1 MLSARRS
8 RLRQDVELIAA
19 KTYSRGIV
27 LHSVLFDNSLYAVL
41 ADADDDQP
49 LLDVAFPDVT
59 ARCRGLQIKAYDMPA
74 KEEGLVPR
82 RLSVWE
88 GRRRGAMGV
97 GWGTAAALA
106 AAGAA
111 VPKDGSI
118 VAGANLKHVKT
129 EEERKA
135 AARAAGASGKE
146 ADDDGEDD
154 AGKAADEPATSSG
167 KEADDDVVDVRAQE
181 LLSAKNA
188 AREAAA
194 ARAKERADAD
204 RRRAAASSKVDAD
217 DETDSKRPAS
227 VDASESKRAGAGGAG
242 AGSGSGS
249 PKKASQGAW
258 LGLARR
264 VPRSSRS
271 PTSLREFSPFGASPV
286 ARTCGCRLWRACPTS
301 HRTPWWPWWREERP
315 PGSTGKA
322 GRRRRGTVGLV
333 RAACAGQ
340 GGAEVNR

>member
-1 MLSARRS
+1 M
-8 RLRQDVELIAA
+8 IAA

-97 GWGTAAALA
+97 GWGTAAVLA

-118 VAGANLKHVKT
+118 TAGTHLKHVKT
-129 EEERKA
+129 AEERKA
-135 AARAAGASGKE
+135 EARAAGASGKE

-154 AGKAADEPATSSG
+154 AGKAPEEPATSGG
-167 KEADDDVVDVRAQE
+167 KEADDEVVDVRARE

-204 RRRAAASSKVDAD
+204 RRRAAASSKDAD
-217 DETDSKRPAS
+217 DDTDSKCPAS
-227 VDASESKRAGAGGAG
+227 VDAGESKRAGAGGAG

-249 PKKASQGAW
+249 PKKVSQGAC
-258 LGLARR
+258 GGARARR
-264 VPRSSRS
+264 MQPCG
-271 PTSLREFSPFGASPV
+271 LRLTHRGCGSCPPPSFPSDFGVRAPHHIAPLGGVKSGRLGRLGKLGDVGAAPWDSAGRPV
-286 ARTCGCRLWRACPTS
+286 L
-301 HRTPWWPWWREERP
+301 
-315 PGSTGKA
+315 GKA
-322 GRRRRGTVGLV
+322 VLK
-333 RAACAGQ
+333 
-340 GGAEVNR
+340 